1 MRAVFNYARI
11 AVDESRRR
19 SSTERTRRQEGG
31 SYGASLPGGSFDL
44 ALSCGRAD
52 RAAAVALRLPNVEN
66 ALGGDPKARDP
77 ASLAFSLYLLQI
89 ESCSTVS
96 G

>member
-44 ALSCGRAD
+44 ALSRGRAD

-66 ALGGDPKARDP
+66 ALGRRSKSERP
-77 ASLAFSLYLLQI
+77 S
-89 ESCSTVS
+89 VS
-96 G
+96 RF